1 MATQADATTREAISF
16 CRICSGGCG
25 VVLTIDNDD
34 RIVGVRGDDENP
46 LSRGY
51 ACFKGRQPAASHH
64 GRNRLLHPLKR
75 LADGSYVQISS
86 EQALAEIAEKLGA
99 VLDTHGNDAMAIF
112 LGNGGMFNIAGFYML
127 PSFLAAF
134 DSDQY
139 FSTLTIDQS
148 GKMVTAGRLGTWG
161 AGYPA
166 LADMDVALLFGAN
179 PLVSHAQLGFLQEDP
194 VRTLKKERKRGLKLI
209 TVDPRRTETGHFAD
223 IALQPYPGQDAAI
236 AGGLI
241 RLILDEGWHDADFCD
256 RWVGEKQM
264 AALQLAV
271 EPLTEGAVERRA
283 GIEPGSLRQVAQMF
297 ARDAQTGCAAAATG
311 TSMAPHS
318 NLAFH
323 LIETLNIICGRYLR
337 EGDPVH
343 QINGMGPNGQLKAQ
357 AMGPTRFWE
366 ASGPSRIRGTR
377 RLFQDRPTATLADE
391 ILTPGE
397 GQIRALLIDGGDPM
411 TSWPDQ
417 PKTEAALASL
427 DLLVCIDPWPTPT
440 TKFAHYIL
448 PPMMQYER
456 ADLPMYLPGF
466 ANWAGAWS
474 QYTPPVIA
482 PPVGADLVEDWY
494 VFWSLAQ
501 RLGRTITYCGV
512 KPLDMATPPTTDE
525 LLETVLAGAPHSL
538 ETLKA
543 HPHGLHAVIEQTTV
557 LPSDPGSSGQFA
569 PMPDDVADELRTFI
583 TDRSTPGQ
591 WLRKGQS
598 FTHLLSSRRMRDL
611 FNSNGRFVDTVR
623 ARTPFNPAFLH
634 PSDLAELGI
643 AAGDKIEITSAHGRV
658 VAIADADESLRAG
671 VVSIAHGWG
680 DPSGSNA
687 PVEAS
692 GTAVNRLIDT
702 STHYEAINAMPH
714 MSAIPV
720 NLRRL

>member
-1 MATQADATTREAISF
+1 MVKSTEETTREAISF

-25 VVLTIDNDD
+25 LVLTIDKDD
-34 RIVGVRGDDENP
+34 HIVGVRGDNDNA
-46 LSRGY
+46 LTRGY
-51 ACFKGRQPAASHH
+51 ACFKGRQAEASHH
-64 GRNRLLHPLKR
+64 GSNRLLHPLKR
-75 LADGSYVQISS
+75 MPDGSYKQISLDK
-86 EQALAEIAEKLGA
+86 ALEEIAEKLGS
-99 VLDTHGNDAMAIF
+99 VLEEHGKDAMAIF

-148 GKMVTAGRLGTWG
+148 GKMVTAGRLGIWG
-161 AGYPA
+161 AGYPS
-166 LADMDVALLFGAN
+166 LAEMDVALLFGAN

-241 RLILDEGWHDADFCD
+241 RLILAEGWHDTEFCT
-256 RWVGEKQM
+256 RWVGEQQM
-264 AALQLAV
+264 TALRIAV
-271 EPLTEGAVERRA
+271 DPLTEDFVEHRA
-283 GIEPGSLRQVAQMF
+283 GIEPGSLRKIAQMF
-297 ARDAQTGCAAAATG
+297 ARDAETGCAAAATG

-337 EGDPVH
+337 EGARIH
-343 QINGMGPNGQLKAQ
+343 QINGMGPNGPLKAQ

-366 ASGPSRIRGTR
+366 MSGESRIRGTR

-397 GQIRALLIDGGDPM
+397 GQIRALLVDGGDPM

-417 PKTEAALASL
+417 PKTEAALAAL

-448 PPMMQYER
+448 PPLMQFER

-482 PPVGADLVEDWY
+482 PPPGSDLVEDWY

-501 RLGRTITYCGV
+501 RLGKTITYCGV
-512 KPLDMATPPTTDE
+512 KPLDMAVPPTTDE
-525 LLETVLAGAPHSL
+525 LLETVLTGAPHTL
-538 ETLKA
+538 EALKA
-543 HPHGLHAVIEQTTV
+543 NPHGFHAMIEQPTV
-557 LPSDPGSSGQFA
+557 LPADPDAFGRFE
-569 PMPDDVADELRTFI
+569 PMPDDVAEELRSFLA
-583 TDRSTPGQ
+583 DLSTPGQ

-634 PSDLAELGI
+634 PSDLAEMGI
-643 AAGDKIEITSAHGRV
+643 NAGDKIEIASAHGRV
-658 VAIADADESLRAG
+658 VAIAEADESLRAG
-671 VVSIAHGWG
+671 VVSMAHGWG

-702 STHYEAINAMPH
+702 DVHYEAINAMPH

>member
-1 MATQADATTREAISF
+1 MATQADAATRDAISF

-25 VVLTIDNDD
+25 VVLTIDSDE
-34 RIVGVRGDDENP
+34 RIVGVRGDNDNP
-46 LSRGY
+46 LTRGY
-51 ACFKGRQPAASHH
+51 ACFKGRQPEASHH
-64 GRNRLLHPLKR
+64 GRHRLLHPLKR
-75 LADGSYVQISS
+75 MPDGTYVQISS
-86 EQALAEIAEKLGA
+86 EQALDEIARKLGTI
-99 VLDTHGNDAMAIF
+99 LDAHGKDAMAIF

-166 LADMDVALLFGAN
+166 LADMEVALLFGAN

-209 TVDPRRTETGHFAD
+209 TIDPRKTETGHFAD

-241 RLILDEGWHDADFCD
+241 RLILAEGWQDSDFCA
-256 RWVGEKQM
+256 RWVGEDQM
-264 AALQLAV
+264 SALRQAV
-271 EPLTEGAVERRA
+271 EPLTEEMVEQRA
-283 GIEPGSLRQVAQMF
+283 GIEPGSLRKVAEMF
-297 ARDAQTGCAAAATG
+297 ARDARTGCATSATG
-311 TSMAPHS
+311 TSMAPFS

-337 EGDPVH
+337 EGQRVH
-343 QINGMGPNGQLKAQ
+343 QINGMGANAQLKAE
-357 AMGPTRFWE
+357 ATGPTRFWE

-417 PKTEAALASL
+417 PKTEAALTAL

-448 PPMMQYER
+448 PPLMQYER

-482 PPVGADLVEDWY
+482 RPKNSDLVEDWY

-512 KPLDMATPPTTDE
+512 KPLDMATRPTTDD
-525 LLETVLAGAPHSL
+525 LLEAVLNGAPHTL

-543 HPHGLHAVIEQTTV
+543 HPHGLHAPIEQATV
-557 LPSDPGSSGQFA
+557 LPADPDASGQFE
-569 PMPDDVADELRTFI
+569 PMPDDVATELRAFLGEA
-583 TDRSTPGQ
+583 SGPGRWQ
-591 WLRKGQS
+591 RDGQS
-598 FTHLLSSRRMRDL
+598 FTHLLASRRMRDL

-634 PSDLAELGI
+634 PAELEALGI
-643 AAGDKIEITSAHGRV
+643 RIGDKIEIESAHGRV
-658 VAIADADESLRAG
+658 VAIAEADESLRSG
-671 VVSIAHGWG
+671 VVSLAHGWG
-680 DPSGSNA
+680 NPSSSNA
-687 PVEAS
+687 PPEES

-702 STHYEAINAMPH
+702 DRNHEAINAMPH